1 MSEAPPPGRDRQA
14 ARTFGIRAEWVA
26 LALLT
31 VTGYRVLARNFTA
44 PGGEID
50 LIAQRGQTIAFI
62 EVKARPQM
70 DQALIAITEQKRRRI
85 ARAAQVWLRQN
96 CWAAAYVLRGDAVFI
111 APRRW
116 PRHVPAAFELDLMGY

>member
-1 MSEAPPPGRDRQA
+1 MSDAPPPGRDRQA
-14 ARTFGIRAEWVA
+14 ARTFGIRAEWAA

-31 VTGYRVLARNFTA
+31 VTGYRVLARNFVA

-96 CWAAAYVLRGDAVFI
+96 RWAATYALRGDAVFI
-111 APRRW
+111 APRRL
-116 PRHVPAAFELDLMGY
+116 PRHLPAAFELDLMGY

>member
-1 MSEAPPPGRDRQA
+1 MSDAPPPGRDRQA
-14 ARTFGIRAEWVA
+14 ARTFGIRAEWAA

-31 VTGYRVLARNFTA
+31 LTGYRVLARNFMA

-62 EVKARPQM
+62 EVKARPDM

-85 ARAAQVWLRQN
+85 TRAAQVWLWQN
-96 CWAAAYVLRGDAVFI
+96 RWAATYALRGDAVFI
-111 APRRW
+111 APRCW
-116 PRHVPAAFELDLMGY
+116 PRHVPAAFELDLPGY

>member
-14 ARTFGIRAEWVA
+14 ARTFGMRAEWVA

-31 VTGYRVLARNFTA
+31 LTGYRVLARNFTA

-62 EVKARPQM
+62 EVKARPDM

-96 CWAAAYVLRGDAVFI
+96 RWAASYALRGDAVFV
-111 APRRW
+111 APRSL
-116 PRHVPAAFELDLMGY
+116 PRHVACAFELDLSGY

>member
-1 MSEAPPPGRDRQA
+1 MSDAPPPGRDRQA
-14 ARTFGIRAEWVA
+14 ARSFGIRAEWAA

-31 VTGYRVLARNFTA
+31 FTGYRVLARTFSA

-62 EVKARPQM
+62 EVKARPEM

-85 ARAAQVWLRQN
+85 ARAVQVWLRQN
-96 CWAAAYVLRGDAVFI
+96 RWAAAYALRGDAVFI

-116 PRHVPAAFELDLMGY
+116 PRHVPAAFELDLSGY

>member
-1 MSEAPPPGRDRQA
+1 MSDAPPPGRDRQA
-14 ARTFGIRAEWVA
+14 ARSFGIRAEWAA

-31 VTGYRVLARNFTA
+31 FTGYRVLARNFTA

-62 EVKARPQM
+62 EVKARPEM

-85 ARAAQVWLRQN
+85 ARAVQVWLRQN
-96 CWAAAYVLRGDAVFI
+96 RWAAAYALRGDAVFI

-116 PRHVPAAFELDLMGY
+116 PRHVPAAFELDLSGY

>member
-14 ARTFGIRAEWVA
+14 ARTFGIRAEWAA

-31 VTGYRVLARNFTA
+31 LTGYRVLARNFVA

-96 CWAAAYVLRGDAVFI
+96 RWAVAYALRGDAVFI
-111 APRRW
+111 APRRL
-116 PRHVPAAFELDLMGY
+116 PRHLPGAFELDLMGY

>member
-14 ARTFGIRAEWVA
+14 ARTFGIRAEWAA

-31 VTGYRVLARNFTA
+31 LTGYRVLARNFVA

-96 CWAAAYVLRGDAVFI
+96 RWAATYALRGDAVFI
-111 APRRW
+111 APRRL
-116 PRHVPAAFELDLMGY
+116 PRHLPAAFELDLMGY

>member
-14 ARTFGIRAEWVA
+14 ARTFGIRAEWAA

-31 VTGYRVLARNFTA
+31 LTGYRVLARNFVA
-44 PGGEID
+44 QGGEID

-96 CWAAAYVLRGDAVFI
+96 RWAVTYALRGDAVFI
-111 APRRW
+111 APRRL
-116 PRHVPAAFELDLMGY
+116 PRHLPGAFELDLMGY

>member
-1 MSEAPPPGRDRQA
+1 MSDAPPPGRDRQA
-14 ARTFGIRAEWVA
+14 ARTFGMRAEWAA

-31 VTGYRVLARNFTA
+31 LRGYRVLARNFVA

-62 EVKARPQM
+62 EVKARPRM

-85 ARAAQVWLRQN
+85 CRAAQVWLRQN
-96 CWAAAYVLRGDAVFI
+96 HWAATYALRGDAVFI
-111 APRRW
+111 APRRL
-116 PRHVPAAFELDLMGY
+116 PRHLPAAFELDLMGY

>member
-1 MSEAPPPGRDRQA
+1 MSDAPPPGRDRQA
-14 ARTFGIRAEWVA
+14 ARTFGIRAEWAA

-31 VTGYRVLARNFTA
+31 LTGYRVLARNFVA

-96 CWAAAYVLRGDAVFI
+96 RWAATYALRGDAVFI
-111 APRRW
+111 APRRL
-116 PRHVPAAFELDLMGY
+116 PRHLPAAFELDLMGY

>member
-31 VTGYRVLARNFTA
+31 LTGYRVLARNFVA

-50 LIAQRGQTIAFI
+50 LIAQRGQTVAFI
-62 EVKARPQM
+62 EVKARPDM

-96 CWAAAYVLRGDAVFI
+96 RWAGAYALRGDAVFA
-111 APRRW
+111 APRRL
-116 PRHVPAAFELDLMGY
+116 PRHLPNAFTLDLGGY

>member
-14 ARTFGIRAEWVA
+14 ARTFGIRAEWAA

-31 VTGYRVLARNFTA
+31 LTGYRVLARNFVA

-96 CWAAAYVLRGDAVFI
+96 RWAAAYALRGDAVFI
-111 APRRW
+111 APRRL
-116 PRHVPAAFELDLMGY
+116 PRHLPAAFELDLMGY

>member
-31 VTGYRVLARNFTA
+31 LTGYRVLARNFVA

-96 CWAAAYVLRGDAVFI
+96 RWAATYALRGDAVFI
-111 APRRW
+111 APRRL
-116 PRHVPAAFELDLMGY
+116 PRHLPAAFELDLMGY

>member
-1 MSEAPPPGRDRQA
+1 MSDAPPPGRDRQA
-14 ARTFGIRAEWVA
+14 ARTFGIRAEWAA

-31 VTGYRVLARNFTA
+31 VTGYRVLARNFVA

-62 EVKARPQM
+62 EVKARPDM

-96 CWAAAYVLRGDAVFI
+96 RWAATYALRGDAVFI
-111 APRRW
+111 APRRL
-116 PRHVPAAFELDLMGY
+116 PRHLPAAFELDLMGY

>member
-1 MSEAPPPGRDRQA
+1 MKGAPEPGRDRQA
-14 ARTFGIRAEWVA
+14 ARTFGLRAEWAA

-31 VTGYRVLARNFTA
+31 LTGHRVLARNFSA

-70 DQALIAITEQKRRRI
+70 DQAAVAITEQKRRRI
-85 ARAAQVWLRQN
+85 GRAAQVWLRQN
-96 CWAAAYVLRGDAVFI
+96 RWAASYALRGDAVFV
-111 APRRW
+111 APRSL
-116 PRHVPAAFELDLMGY
+116 PRHVACAFELDLSGY

>member
-1 MSEAPPPGRDRQA
+1 MNNAPPPGRDRQA
-14 ARTFGIRAEWVA
+14 ARTFGIRAEWAA

-31 VTGYRVLARNFTA
+31 LTGHRVLARNFVA

-62 EVKARPQM
+62 EVKARPDM

-85 ARAAQVWLRQN
+85 ARAAQIWLRQN
-96 CWAAAYVLRGDAVFI
+96 RWAATYALRGDAVFI
-111 APRRW
+111 APRRL
-116 PRHVPAAFELDLMGY
+116 PRHLPAAFELDLMGY

>member
-14 ARTFGIRAEWVA
+14 ARTFGIRAEWAA

-31 VTGYRVLARNFTA
+31 LTGYRVLARNFVA

-96 CWAAAYVLRGDAVFI
+96 RWAVTYTLRGDAVFI
-111 APRRW
+111 APRRL
-116 PRHVPAAFELDLMGY
+116 PRHLPAAFELDLMGY

>member
-1 MSEAPPPGRDRQA
+1 VRDRQA
-14 ARTFGIRAEWVA
+14 ARTFGVRAEWVA

-31 VTGYRVLARNFTA
+31 LRGYRVLARNFTA

-50 LIAQRGQTIAFI
+50 LIAQRGQTIAFV
-62 EVKARPQM
+62 EVKARPHM

-85 ARAAQVWLRQN
+85 ARAVQVWLRTN
-96 CWAAAYVLRGDAVFI
+96 RWAATHVLRGDAVVV

-116 PRHVPAAFELDLMGY
+116 PRHVPAAFELDLSGY

>member
-1 MSEAPPPGRDRQA
+1 MSDAPPPGRDRQA
-14 ARTFGIRAEWVA
+14 ARTFGVRAEWAA

-31 VTGYRVLARNFTA
+31 LTGYRVLARNFVA

-96 CWAAAYVLRGDAVFI
+96 RWAVAYALRGDAVFI
-111 APRRW
+111 APRRL
-116 PRHVPAAFELDLMGY
+116 PRHLPAAFELDLLGY

>member
-14 ARTFGIRAEWVA
+14 ARTFGIRAEWAA

-31 VTGYRVLARNFTA
+31 LSGYRVLARNFTA

-96 CWAAAYVLRGDAVFI
+96 RWAATYVLRGDAVFI
-111 APRRW
+111 APRRL
-116 PRHVPAAFELDLMGY
+116 PRHLPAAFELDLMGY

>member
-1 MSEAPPPGRDRQA
+1 MTDAPPPGRDRQA
-14 ARTFGIRAEWVA
+14 ARSFGIRAEWAA

-31 VTGYRVLARNFTA
+31 LRGYRVLARNFTA

-85 ARAAQVWLRQN
+85 GRAVQVWLRQN
-96 CWAAAYVLRGDAVFI
+96 RWAATYALRGDAVFI

-116 PRHVPAAFELDLMGY
+116 PRHVPAAFELDLPGY